1 MPLAVYWIHHKDH
14 TDMFSQGYIG
24 VSSNVKKRWYDH
36 NHKPSN
42 AHLQN
47 AINKYGWDSLVKEVL
62 LVANKAYCLMV
73 ESQLRSTN
81 QVGWNV
87 VKGGGMPPI
96 FTKTGWKH
104 TEEAKEKNRQAHL
117 GKTLTKEQRQK
128 VSEGLKKVSCATRF
142 KKGHISW
149 MVGKKLLP
157 HVIEAVRQSRLGKKN
172 TPEHRAKIS
181 LGLTG
186 RVLSQETKDKIRMS
200 NINCKIDCPHC
211 NKVGNK
217 GAMTRWH
224 MDNCKFKG
232 SI

>member
-73 ESQLRSTN
+73 ESQLRSTDST
-81 QVGWNV
+81 GWNV

-117 GKTLTKEQRQK
+117 GKTLTEEHKK
-128 VSEGLKKVSCATRF
+128 KLSEGLKKVSCATRF